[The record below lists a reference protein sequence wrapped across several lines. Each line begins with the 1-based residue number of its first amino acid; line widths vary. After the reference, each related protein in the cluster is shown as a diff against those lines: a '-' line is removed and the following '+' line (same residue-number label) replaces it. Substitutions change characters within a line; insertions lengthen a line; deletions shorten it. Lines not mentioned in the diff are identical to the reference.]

1 MQYNLFLFS
10 NIITFYIFF
19 FILHFKFVK
28 FKINQ
33 FAQTF
38 IFTADKGSLDK
49 QIVSRTSGRQG
60 CQLIRLESDLRGGQ
74 GKRRA
79 TSCHLYPQVAN

>member
-33 FAQTF
+33 FYF
-38 IFTADKGSLDK
+38 YRADKRSLDK

>member
-38 IFTADKGSLDK
+38 IFTAPIKDRSINKSFREHQADKG
-49 QIVSRTSGRQG
+49 V
-60 CQLIRLESDLRGGQ
+60 
-74 GKRRA
+74 
-79 TSCHLYPQVAN
+79 N